1 MSRTSEI
8 NSICLISNRKDVVE
22 FCEQAVGALAKV
34 FTEEKV
40 SISLIRFSKLLI
52 LDVASIEVDEEL
64 ISLFISN
71 NRTNNVICLLPF
83 DCFQIKKNLTILHKC
98 RIKTEFP

>member
-52 LDVASIEVDEEL
+52 LDVASIEVVVVGPMPVVYLLKHWRVVVRLEL
-64 ISLFISN
+64 
-71 NRTNNVICLLPF
+71 
-83 DCFQIKKNLTILHKC
+83 
-98 RIKTEFP
+98 